1 MRIYTSGVFDLF
13 HYGHVRLLKT
23 CKKLNPNVHLI
34 VGIHNDKDVT
44 DYKRAPI
51 LTQQER
57 YLSVLESGLADEI
70 IIYAPLQETKKFYKI
85 HNIELVVHAHSPE
98 ENTFYKNLFY
108 KDAHELGIFKRID
121 YSQGIS
127 TTDIINRILK

>member
-98 ENTFYKNLFY
+98 ENTFYKN
-108 KDAHELGIFKRID
+108 
-121 YSQGIS
+121 
-127 TTDIINRILK
+127 